1 MELLRGEGEAKEAKA
16 ETTWKDGTRGEWH
29 TRGGSYARRAIPW
42 LQGQR
47 KFAVAR
53 KRIWWC
59 IVLFFSFFFFES
71 FRLRLFPFFF
81 WFDRLVFF
89 FCFVVFRFF
98 GWAGGRWFKEHGR
111 DICNIS
117 VEFSKR
123 DSLCVRVFGRRIN
136 SSYSD
141 GLCPAAVS
149 RQISLF
155 RMIWAVAFNVN
166 NIEGEWWFNGRQR
179 VCNYCYEFVGTKGV
193 FERDSEIV

>member
-1 MELLRGEGEAKEAKA
+1 MVHTGWIIRSTSNSMVTGSKEVCRGSQENLVMY
-16 ETTWKDGTRGEWH
+16 R
-29 TRGGSYARRAIPW
+29 S
-42 LQGQR
+42 
-47 KFAVAR
+47 
-53 KRIWWC
+53 
-59 IVLFFSFFFFES
+59 FFFLSFFFFES

-81 WFDRLVFF
+81 WLDRLVFFF

-136 SSYSD
+136 SSYSG

-155 RMIWAVAFNVN
+155 RTIWAVAFNVN

-193 FERDSEIV
+193 FERDSEII